1 MQTPPSKCL
10 CQWEGQWL
18 KFSDL
23 GQLFYL
29 RSFAKALL
37 RSLKCWI
44 CLFSTKVFSLFMVIA
59 YDSVWIGNYEIE
71 VYGSLL
77 WIYEYHIE
85 WNMAN
90 GTFDWNFSLLFK
102 WGCVSYTWRVK
113 DWVGHS
119 LRKIQICCF
128 QWYFSHS
135 SNLGLPPRGSWE
147 YCYKSIGNFL
157 RQKFYHLQ
165 VPASTTESDKPWKSQ
180 EAIFASIVG

>member
-1 MQTPPSKCL
+1 MRGSVIQSFRFGTAILSTQL
-10 CQWEGQWL
+10 CESPFTQFKMLNWFILHKGFLSFYGYSIWL
-18 KFSDL
+18 CVNRKL
-23 GQLFYL
+23 WN
-29 RSFAKALL
+29 
-37 RSLKCWI
+37 RSLW
-44 CLFSTKVFSLFMVIA
+44 L
-59 YDSVWIGNYEIE
+59 
-71 VYGSLL
+71 SLL

-90 GTFDWNFSLLFK
+90 GTFDWNFSLLFE

-147 YCYKSIGNFL
+147 YCYKSIGNVL